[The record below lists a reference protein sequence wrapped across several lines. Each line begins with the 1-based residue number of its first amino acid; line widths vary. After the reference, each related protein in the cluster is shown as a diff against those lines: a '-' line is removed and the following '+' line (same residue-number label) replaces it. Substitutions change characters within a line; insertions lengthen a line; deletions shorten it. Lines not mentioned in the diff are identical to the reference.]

1 MLKKITLLIF
11 FILLFSVI
19 TTAPGFSQTENPDR
33 PTDDEV
39 NAIAKQLFCPVCENI
54 PLDVCPTQAC
64 EEWRELIRLKLSEGW
79 SEEQI
84 KTYFAEQ
91 YGARVLSSPP
101 AKGFNILI
109 YAFLAIGLIIGI
121 GIVVF
126 VLYWAYFKPSH
137 SVERIPMVEDS
148 TPGGLDQ
155 DYVDRLERDLRN
167 R

>member
-1 MLKKITLLIF
+1 
-11 FILLFSVI
+11 LFSI
-19 TTAPGFSQTENPDR
+19 ISTAPGFSQTENPDP

-84 KTYFAEQ
+84 KSYFAEQ
-91 YGARVLSSPP
+91 YGARVLASPP
-101 AKGFNILI
+101 AKGFNILF
-109 YAFLAIGLIIGI
+109 YALPAIGLIIGI

-126 VLYWAYFKPSH
+126 VLYWAYYKPSRSAE
-137 SVERIPMVEDS
+137 SVSKVDSIPN
-148 TPGGLDQ
+148 GLDQ
-155 DYVDRLERDLRN
+155 DYVDRLEQDLRN